1 MTQPAPEIKKTVRGL
16 VYRCPLEN
24 PVATCPFTMLGLLS
38 YESRESMLRAMSN
51 EDCARLFDLTSPC
64 QCPADPRRTGATC
77 KPDQV
82 PPQ

>member
-1 MTQPAPEIKKTVRGL
+1 
-16 VYRCPLEN
+16 
-24 PVATCPFTMLGLLS
+24 MLGLLS